1 MKKFVSMALAL
12 TVAASMAVPAFA
24 ASEPVAPQN
33 EPTAATESVSP
44 CIYWTGT
51 AKLNTTDYVNI
62 TSSNNIFPDSPLVT
76 SDANNPGNVTIRVI
90 NEKGAPAPLSAWIRF
105 LLLVVLTP
113 SRVRQ
118 A

>member
-51 AKLNTTDYVNI
+51 AKLNTTFDFWYKRNLPTAISKI
-62 TSSNNIFPDSPLVT
+62 TEM
-76 SDANNPGNVTIRVI
+76 R
-90 NEKGAPAPLSAWIRF
+90 LSQF
-105 LLLVVLTP
+105 H
-113 SRVRQ
+113 
-118 A
+118 

>member
-51 AKLNTTDYVNI
+51 AMPGHFLFEQKRCTIKKRYMYWI
-62 TSSNNIFPDSPLVT
+62 KPIKEIFYRQISAFP
-76 SDANNPGNVTIRVI
+76 VI
-90 NEKGAPAPLSAWIRF
+90 
-105 LLLVVLTP
+105 
-113 SRVRQ
+113 
-118 A
+118 

>member
-62 TSSNNIFPDSPLVT
+62 TSITINLDRKAGQPVRLSLHLV
-76 SDANNPGNVTIRVI
+76 P
-90 NEKGAPAPLSAWIRF
+90 KL
-105 LLLVVLTP
+105 
-113 SRVRQ
+113 Q
-118 A
+118 

>member
-51 AKLNTTDYVNI
+51 AKLI
-62 TSSNNIFPDSPLVT
+62 TY
-76 SDANNPGNVTIRVI
+76 
-90 NEKGAPAPLSAWIRF
+90 
-105 LLLVVLTP
+105 
-113 SRVRQ
+113 
-118 A
+118 

>member
-62 TSSNNIFPDSPLVT
+62 TSSTTSSRIPPWSPVMPT
-76 SDANNPGNVTIRVI
+76 T
-90 NEKGAPAPLSAWIRF
+90 PAMSRSA
-105 LLLVVLTP
+105 
-113 SRVRQ
+113 
-118 A
+118 